1 MSDQTGKANSKTRKA
16 PATKRPPRKAR
27 PPASG
32 RKKKAAKT
40 DAKATEA
47 TNGKA
52 AAGTRQG
59 RKQGGAK
66 PNARSLPETP
76 AKAPD
81 PATITFGTN
90 KPIVAPPPPK
100 PAGSGLRF
108 SGPSDGELQS
118 SGPQQ
123 TSLKAEGLTFSSAGS
138 SEPQAAAAKPKSE
151 AGGTA
156 KVKTAKG
163 QAEPPA
169 DKKSS
174 TAKAAPNGRK
184 TAEKGGAKA
193 DQSDGKAARKT
204 PAATKPAIA
213 PQQHGRLIEKTPPR
227 RTGAFVLFSLG
238 MAAVGLLL
246 WVGNQPGPDL
256 RSNGEPTVP
265 SAALESKSEGD
276 RIAADGTAKPEPQA
290 PVAAAKGDGR
300 AEIARRGE
308 EPAAVTAPASLTA
321 AELAEI
327 QGLLRR
333 LSLDP
338 GEASGALTEA
348 TRQAIRSYQEMAG
361 LPADGEA
368 TPALLNELRAVVSLY
383 QGG

>member
-1 MSDQTGKANSKTRKA
+1 MQNRKTLQKQMSDQTGKANARARKA

-27 PPASG
+27 PPAAG
-32 RKKKAAKT
+32 RKKNASKT
-40 DAKATEA
+40 DAKASEA
-47 TNGKA
+47 PNGEA
-52 AAGTRQG
+52 ATGPRQG
-59 RKQGGAK
+59 RKQGAK
-66 PNARSLPETP
+66 PIAKSLPEAP

-138 SEPQAAAAKPKSE
+138 SEPQATAAKPKSE

-156 KVKTAKG
+156 KAKTVKG
-163 QAEPPA
+163 QAEPPV

-174 TAKAAPNGRK
+174 SAKAAPNDRK
-184 TAEKGGAKA
+184 TDEKGGAKA
-193 DQSDGKAARKT
+193 DQSDGKAARKS
-204 PAATKPAIA
+204 PAVTKPAIA
-213 PQQHGRLIEKTPPR
+213 PQQHGPLIEKTPPR
-227 RTGAFVLFSLG
+227 RTGAFALFSLG

-246 WVGNQPGPDL
+246 WFGNQSGPDPQ
-256 RSNGEPTVP
+256 SNAEPAVP
-265 SAALESKSEGD
+265 PAALESGGEGD
-276 RIAADGTAKPEPQA
+276 GIAADTTAKPAPQA
-290 PVAAAKGDGR
+290 PAA
-300 AEIARRGE
+300 
-308 EPAAVTAPASLTA
+308 LTA
-321 AELAEI
+321 VELAEV

-333 LSLDP
+333 LNLDP
-338 GEASGALTEA
+338 GEASGELTEA